1 MIDKEKV
8 QQNGLK
14 MIDNSDTLTVQKN
27 EKLAQLKKLIPNVVN
42 SDNQVDTKALQ
53 DFIDI
58 AQTTSNNKGYELTFA
73 GKGIARAKADSET
86 TKELQVEK
94 AQSKNFDT
102 TQNVVIR
109 GDNLEVL
116 KILKQNYFGKI
127 KMIYIDPPYNTKSE
141 NFIYD
146 DNFKES
152 ESDLLKT
159 YGLDEEEDKET
170 LNFLQNVY
178 STKSHSGWLSFM
190 YPRLKLARD
199 LLKED
204 GVIFISIDDNEV
216 ANLRI
221 MCDEIFGEENF
232 VGNVV
237 RKTKLTSNKG
247 THFSPSHEYIFVYS
261 KNISSLPEFNDRE
274 AQEEDNYIKLFKYTD
289 ERGKYNLVSLY
300 MPSLDKRPNQRYY
313 IKCPDGSE
321 VIGKQGKMFRWTQ
334 ETLLKNIKDERVV
347 FKKTETSPLIDKNG
361 RQAKWN
367 IYTKLY
373 LHERQAKGIKP
384 ITFFNKYPNSLGS
397 KYLINLKIPFSF
409 SKPHQLIQYL
419 AKLSTNSSD
428 LILDFFAGS
437 GTTGDAVMQLNAEDI
452 SASLNNPISAGSMQV
467 EEQRKFILVQWDEE
481 IKEKTEAYKFCTEN
495 NFKPVISSIT
505 IERLNR
511 AGEKIKKEQQ
521 EKNGMFDNQGLDIG
535 YKVFSLT
542 EKPKLAEDKD
552 GLFVLENERTETIDT
567 LVNMLCATCHP
578 LDTQI
583 TEIEKDKLYSIEE
596 KTDNG
601 INKFLFVLG
610 MVETR
615 HALSLQNDDQ
625 IYIDGWADI
634 HLKDWL
640 NLEIGKKKI

>member
-1 MIDKEKV
+1 MIKKKYAQEK
-8 QQNGLK
+8 GIRT
-14 MIDNSDTLTVQKN
+14 IDGSATLTVQKS

-73 GKGIARAKADSET
+73 GKGIARAKANSET

-102 TQNVVIR
+102 TQNIVIR

-116 KILKQNYFGKI
+116 KILKQNYFGKV

-141 NFIYD
+141 NFIYN

-159 YGLDEEEDKET
+159 YGLDEDEDKET
-170 LNFLQNVY
+170 LNFLHNVY
-178 STKSHSGWLSFM
+178 GTRSHSGWLSFM

-199 LLKED
+199 LLKAN

-232 VGNVV
+232 
-237 RKTKLTSNKG
+237 LA
-247 THFSPSHEYIFVYS
+247 
-261 KNISSLPEFNDRE
+261 NIVWQKKYAATND
-274 AQEEDNYIKLFKYTD
+274 
-289 ERGKYNLVSLY
+289 
-300 MPSLDKRPNQRYY
+300 
-313 IKCPDGSE
+313 
-321 VIGKQGKMFRWTQ
+321 
-334 ETLLKNIKDERVV
+334 
-347 FKKTETSPLIDKNG
+347 
-361 RQAKWN
+361 
-367 IYTKLY
+367 
-373 LHERQAKGIKP
+373 AKGFSALHDHIIVYQKSEAFNRNLLPRTEQQNKPYKNDDKDGKGLWRSDNLLVKSFSQSGVFAIKNP
-384 ITFFNKYPNSLGS
+384 NTGEEFYPPQGSCWRGS
-397 KYLINLKIPFSF
+397 KETIDRWLSENRIFFGKDGKGAPQIKRYLNEVQQGRVPTTWWTFHEVGHNDGANKELKALFSGQKPPFDTPKPTTLIQQMLKI
-409 SKPHQLIQYL
+409 
-419 AKLSTNSSD
+419 STDQND

-437 GTTGDAVMQLNAEDI
+437 GTTGDAVMQLNA
-452 SASLNNPISAGSMQV
+452 SG
-467 EEQRKFILVQWDEE
+467 EQRKFILVQWDEE
-481 IKEKTEAYKFCTEN
+481 IKENTEAHKFCTEN

-521 EKNGMFDNQGLDIG
+521 EKNGMFDNQDLDIG

-542 EKPKLAEDKD
+542 EKPKLAEDKS
-552 GLFVLENERTETIDT
+552 GLFVLENERTETINT
-567 LVNMLCATCHP
+567 LINMLCATCKP
-578 LDTQI
+578 LHTQI

-596 KTDNG
+596 KN
-601 INKFLFVLG
+601 
-610 MVETR
+610 R
-615 HALSLQNDDQ
+615 
-625 IYIDGWADI
+625 
-634 HLKDWL
+634 
-640 NLEIGKKKI
+640 